1 MDEVDRPQGPRT
13 RGGRRKGSGKRAAAD
28 APWEFRAIQ
37 ALADPSRWQMV
48 RLLSIHEDSVSEMA
62 RRIGLS
68 IACTSRHMSILIE
81 SEIVES
87 RKSGRT
93 TLCRLAAPGTR
104 AAILLRSLGVDRLDG
119 LTSGPVRPGSDAGSS
134 IPEFE
139 TPRTAAKNRYQSKDI
154 DDFLL

>member
-1 MDEVDRPQGPRT
+1 MDVDDRAPVPRT
-13 RGGRRKGSGKRAAAD
+13 RGGRRKGSGKRATAD

-48 RLLSIHEDSVSEMA
+48 RLLAIHEDTVSEMA
-62 RRIGLS
+62 RRVGLS

-81 SEIVES
+81 AEIVES
-87 RKSGRT
+87 RRSGRT
-93 TLCRLAAPGTR
+93 TRCRLAEPGTR
-104 AAILLRSLGVDRLDG
+104 AAVLLRALGVDRLDG
-119 LTSGPVRPGSDAGSS
+119 LASGPVGPGATTSTS

-139 TPRTAAKNRYQSKDI
+139 PSRTPAKSRYQSKDI